1 MIVVIIACIF
11 IVLASFT
18 PLIVI
23 GIFNLKHKFYYD
35 SYKKHTSL
43 EVNSD
48 NEKWSRL
55 PITHDSSLHNFT
67 KLKRNPNKH
76 DSRDSYISNKVIK
89 TSKHTRRRRLNNLK
103 IRSLDD
109 VETIQNIIDSN

>member
-11 IVLASFT
+11 IILASFT

-35 SYKKHTSL
+35 SYKKHPAL
-43 EVNSD
+43 EVNSG
-48 NEKWSRL
+48 EEEWSRL
-55 PITHDSSLHNFT
+55 PITHDDSLHNFT
-67 KLKRNPNKH
+67 KLQKNPNKH
-76 DSRDSYISNKVIK
+76 DSRNSYISNKIVK
-89 TSKHTRRRRLNNLK
+89 TRKHTRRRRLNNLK

-109 VETIQNIIDSN
+109 VEKIQNIISL